1 MNISIAIAKKQ
12 LKHYRDKEPWERDL
26 DNYDRHQRRR
36 ESQWRRH
43 VVRVDAI
50 LMAELTDN
58 RHRLILTRL
67 NDLEREA

>member
-1 MNISIAIAKKQ
+1 MSIAIAKKQ

-43 VVRVDAI
+43 DVVRVDAI

-67 NDLEREA
+67 NNLERES